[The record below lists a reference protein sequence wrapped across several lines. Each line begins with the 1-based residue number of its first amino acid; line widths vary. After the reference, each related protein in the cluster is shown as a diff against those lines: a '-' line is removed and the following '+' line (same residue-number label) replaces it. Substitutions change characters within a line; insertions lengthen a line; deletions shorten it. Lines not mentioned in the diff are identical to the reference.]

1 MDSKYITYIGVD
13 DVEIDLFESQ
23 YVVPEGMCYDSYLV
37 KGDRIAVMDTVD
49 ARMAG
54 EWMARLSAA
63 LGGRK
68 PDYLVLQHMEPDH
81 SGAVMAFLNEYPDTT
96 IVCSQ
101 QAANFLLQFNETLRA
116 EIRPLTAPAKMAAKE
131 CCCGDQGTPA
141 EVATKECCCGN
152 NGTPAAEVAAK
163 EHCCCNNGTP
173 AAGAAKECCCDNNGT
188 PANEVAAKEHCCG
201 NNGTPAKMAA
211 NEHCGNNGTPA
222 EVAAKDHCCGN
233 NGVPANEVETL
244 RAEIRTVKEGD
255 CLELGEGAE
264 LQFIAAPMVHWP
276 EVMMTW
282 FAAEKTLFSA
292 DGFGKFGVYDADPD
306 DWACEA
312 RRYYFNICGKYGAQV
327 AKVLQKAAGLD
338 IQRICPLHGPV
349 LTGDRLAEA
358 VRLYTVWSSYKP
370 ETPEGILIA
379 YASIHGNT
387 AAAARRLANI
397 LEAKGAPI
405 VAVTD
410 LCRDDVAE
418 AIADAFRMGTMV
430 LACSTYDGGIF
441 PPMKC
446 FLDKLAMK
454 GFCGRRVA
462 LVENG
467 TWAPLAAKLMRASLE
482 SMKSIDILDRTLT
495 IKSSLKESQV
505 PELEALADLLLTP
518 SSK

>member
-13 DVEIDLFESQ
+13 DVDIDLFESQ

-54 EWMARLSAA
+54 EWMAKLSAA

-101 QAANFLLQFNETLRA
+101 QAANFLLQFN
-116 EIRPLTAPAKMAAKE
+116 
-131 CCCGDQGTPA
+131 
-141 EVATKECCCGN
+141 
-152 NGTPAAEVAAK
+152 
-163 EHCCCNNGTP
+163 
-173 AAGAAKECCCDNNGT
+173 
-188 PANEVAAKEHCCG
+188 
-201 NNGTPAKMAA
+201 
-211 NEHCGNNGTPA
+211 
-222 EVAAKDHCCGN
+222 
-233 NGVPANEVETL
+233 ETL

-454 GFCGRRVA
+454 GFCDRRVA

-518 SSK
+518 SSR

>member
-13 DVEIDLFESQ
+13 DVDIDLFESQ

-54 EWMARLSAA
+54 EWMTKLSAA

-101 QAANFLLQFNETLRA
+101 QAANFLLQFN
-116 EIRPLTAPAKMAAKE
+116 
-131 CCCGDQGTPA
+131 
-141 EVATKECCCGN
+141 
-152 NGTPAAEVAAK
+152 
-163 EHCCCNNGTP
+163 
-173 AAGAAKECCCDNNGT
+173 
-188 PANEVAAKEHCCG
+188 
-201 NNGTPAKMAA
+201 
-211 NEHCGNNGTPA
+211 
-222 EVAAKDHCCGN
+222 
-233 NGVPANEVETL
+233 ETL

-387 AAAARRLANI
+387 AAAARRLGHI
-397 LEAKGAPI
+397 LEAKGAPK

-454 GFCGRRVA
+454 GFCDRRVA

>member
-13 DVEIDLFESQ
+13 DVDIDLFESQ

-54 EWMARLSAA
+54 EWMAKLSAA
-63 LGGRK
+63 LGDRK

-116 EIRPLTAPAKMAAKE
+116 EIRPLTAPATGAAKE
-131 CCCGDQGTPA
+131 CCCGNNGVPANEAANEHCCGNNGVPAEVATKECCCNNGTPA
-141 EVATKECCCGN
+141 EVAAKECCCGNNGIPAEVAAKECCCGN
-152 NGTPAAEVAAK
+152 NGTPAA
-163 EHCCCNNGTP
+163 GT
-173 AAGAAKECCCDNNGT
+173 AG
-188 PANEVAAKEHCCG
+188 
-201 NNGTPAKMAA
+201 
-211 NEHCGNNGTPA
+211 
-222 EVAAKDHCCGN
+222 
-233 NGVPANEVETL
+233 L

-397 LEAKGAPI
+397 LEAKGAPK

-454 GFCGRRVA
+454 GFCDRRVA

-518 SSK
+518 SSR

>member
-13 DVEIDLFESQ
+13 DVDIDLFESQ

-54 EWMARLSAA
+54 EWMTKLSAA

-116 EIRPLTAPAKMAAKE
+116 EIRPLTAPAK
-131 CCCGDQGTPA
+131 
-141 EVATKECCCGN
+141 V
-152 NGTPAAEVAAK
+152 
-163 EHCCCNNGTP
+163 
-173 AAGAAKECCCDNNGT
+173 AAKECCCDNNGT
-188 PANEVAAKEHCCG
+188 PAEVAAKEHCCG
-201 NNGTPAKMAA
+201 NNGA
-211 NEHCGNNGTPA
+211 PA

-233 NGVPANEVETL
+233 NGVPATGAAKECCCGDQGTPAAGAVKEHCCDNNGTPATEVTAKECCCGDQGTPAAGTAGL

-327 AKVLQKAAGLD
+327 AKVLQKAARLD

-397 LEAKGAPI
+397 LEAKGAPK

-418 AIADAFRMGTMV
+418 AIEDAFRMGTMV

-454 GFCGRRVA
+454 GFCDRRVA

>member
-13 DVEIDLFESQ
+13 DVDIDLFESQ

-54 EWMARLSAA
+54 EWMTKLSAA

-131 CCCGDQGTPA
+131 CCCGNNGIPA
-141 EVATKECCCGN
+141 EVT
-152 NGTPAAEVAAK
+152 
-163 EHCCCNNGTP
+163 
-173 AAGAAKECCCDNNGT
+173 
-188 PANEVAAKEHCCG
+188 AKEHCCG
-201 NNGTPAKMAA
+201 NNGTPA
-211 NEHCGNNGTPA
+211 
-222 EVAAKDHCCGN
+222 EVTAKECCCGN
-233 NGVPANEVETL
+233 NGAPAAGTAGL

-397 LEAKGAPI
+397 LEAKGAPK

-505 PELEALADLLLTP
+505 PELEALANLLLTP

>member
-116 EIRPLTAPAKMAAKE
+116 EIRPLTAPAEVAAKECCCGNNGAPAEVTAKE
-131 CCCGDQGTPA
+131 CCCGDQGTHA
-141 EVATKECCCGN
+141 EVTAKDHCCGN
-152 NGTPAAEVAAK
+152 NGTPA
-163 EHCCCNNGTP
+163 T
-173 AAGAAKECCCDNNGT
+173 GAAKECCCDNNGI
-188 PANEVAAKEHCCG
+188 
-201 NNGTPAKMAA
+201 
-211 NEHCGNNGTPA
+211 
-222 EVAAKDHCCGN
+222 
-233 NGVPANEVETL
+233 PANEVETL

-349 LTGDRLAEA
+349 LTGDRLVEA

-454 GFCGRRVA
+454 GFCDRRVA

-505 PELEALADLLLTP
+505 PELEAFADLLLTP

>member
-13 DVEIDLFESQ
+13 DVDIDLFESQ

-116 EIRPLTAPAKMAAKE
+116 EIRPLTAPATEAAKEHCCDNNGTPATEVTAKECCCNNGTPAEVAAKE
-131 CCCGDQGTPA
+131 CCCGNDGAPAA
-141 EVATKECCCGN
+141 EVTVKECCCGN
-152 NGTPAAEVAAK
+152 NGVPANEATK

-173 AAGAAKECCCDNNGT
+173 AAGTAG
-188 PANEVAAKEHCCG
+188 
-201 NNGTPAKMAA
+201 
-211 NEHCGNNGTPA
+211 
-222 EVAAKDHCCGN
+222 
-233 NGVPANEVETL
+233 L

-387 AAAARRLANI
+387 AAAARRLGHI
-397 LEAKGAPI
+397 LEAKGAPK

-454 GFCGRRVA
+454 GFCDRRVA

-505 PELEALADLLLTP
+505 PELEALADLLLDP
-518 SSK
+518 SSR

>member
-13 DVEIDLFESQ
+13 DVDIDLFESQ

-54 EWMARLSAA
+54 EWMAKLSAA

-101 QAANFLLQFNETLRA
+101 QAATFLLQFN
-116 EIRPLTAPAKMAAKE
+116 
-131 CCCGDQGTPA
+131 
-141 EVATKECCCGN
+141 
-152 NGTPAAEVAAK
+152 
-163 EHCCCNNGTP
+163 
-173 AAGAAKECCCDNNGT
+173 
-188 PANEVAAKEHCCG
+188 
-201 NNGTPAKMAA
+201 
-211 NEHCGNNGTPA
+211 
-222 EVAAKDHCCGN
+222 
-233 NGVPANEVETL
+233 ETL

-397 LEAKGAPI
+397 LEAKGAPK

-454 GFCGRRVA
+454 GFCDRRVA

-518 SSK
+518 SSR

>member
-13 DVEIDLFESQ
+13 DVDIDLFESQ

-54 EWMARLSAA
+54 EWMTKLSAA

-101 QAANFLLQFNETLRA
+101 QAANFLLQFN
-116 EIRPLTAPAKMAAKE
+116 
-131 CCCGDQGTPA
+131 
-141 EVATKECCCGN
+141 
-152 NGTPAAEVAAK
+152 
-163 EHCCCNNGTP
+163 
-173 AAGAAKECCCDNNGT
+173 
-188 PANEVAAKEHCCG
+188 
-201 NNGTPAKMAA
+201 
-211 NEHCGNNGTPA
+211 
-222 EVAAKDHCCGN
+222 
-233 NGVPANEVETL
+233 ETL

-387 AAAARRLANI
+387 AAAARRLGHI
-397 LEAKGAPI
+397 LEAKGAPK

-418 AIADAFRMGTMV
+418 AVEDAFRMGTMV

-454 GFCGRRVA
+454 GFCDRRVA

-518 SSK
+518 SSR

>member
-13 DVEIDLFESQ
+13 DVDIDLLESQ
-23 YVVPEGMCYDSYLV
+23 YVVPAGMCYDSYLV

-54 EWMARLSAA
+54 EWMTKLSAA

-101 QAANFLLQFNETLRA
+101 QAANFLLQFN
-116 EIRPLTAPAKMAAKE
+116 
-131 CCCGDQGTPA
+131 
-141 EVATKECCCGN
+141 
-152 NGTPAAEVAAK
+152 
-163 EHCCCNNGTP
+163 
-173 AAGAAKECCCDNNGT
+173 
-188 PANEVAAKEHCCG
+188 
-201 NNGTPAKMAA
+201 
-211 NEHCGNNGTPA
+211 
-222 EVAAKDHCCGN
+222 
-233 NGVPANEVETL
+233 ETL

-397 LEAKGAPI
+397 LEAKGAPK

-454 GFCGRRVA
+454 GFCDRRVA

>member
-13 DVEIDLFESQ
+13 DVDIDLFESQ

-54 EWMARLSAA
+54 EWMAKLSAA

-101 QAANFLLQFNETLRA
+101 QAATFLLQFN
-116 EIRPLTAPAKMAAKE
+116 
-131 CCCGDQGTPA
+131 
-141 EVATKECCCGN
+141 
-152 NGTPAAEVAAK
+152 
-163 EHCCCNNGTP
+163 
-173 AAGAAKECCCDNNGT
+173 
-188 PANEVAAKEHCCG
+188 
-201 NNGTPAKMAA
+201 
-211 NEHCGNNGTPA
+211 
-222 EVAAKDHCCGN
+222 
-233 NGVPANEVETL
+233 ETL

-387 AAAARRLANI
+387 AAAARRLGHI
-397 LEAKGAPI
+397 LEAKGAPK

-418 AIADAFRMGTMV
+418 AIEDAFRMGTMV

-454 GFCGRRVA
+454 GFCDRRVA

-518 SSK
+518 SSR

>member
-13 DVEIDLFESQ
+13 DVDIDLFESQ

-63 LGGRK
+63 LGDRK

-116 EIRPLTAPAKMAAKE
+116 EIRPLTAPATGAAKE
-131 CCCGDQGTPA
+131 CCCGNNGVPA
-141 EVATKECCCGN
+141 NEAAKECCCGN
-152 NGTPAAEVAAK
+152 NGTPV
-163 EHCCCNNGTP
+163 
-173 AAGAAKECCCDNNGT
+173 
-188 PANEVAAKEHCCG
+188 EVAAKEHCCG
-201 NNGTPAKMAA
+201 NNGAPVEVAAK
-211 NEHCGNNGTPA
+211 ECCCNNGTPA
-222 EVAAKDHCCGN
+222 EVAAKECCCGN
-233 NGVPANEVETL
+233 NGAPAAGTAGL

-397 LEAKGAPI
+397 LEAKGAPK

-454 GFCGRRVA
+454 GFCDRRFA

-518 SSK
+518 SSR

>member
-13 DVEIDLFESQ
+13 DVDIDLFESQ

-54 EWMARLSAA
+54 EWMTKLSAA

-101 QAANFLLQFNETLRA
+101 QAASFLLQFNETLRA
-116 EIRPLTAPAKMAAKE
+116 EIRPLTAPAEVTAKDH
-131 CCCGDQGTPA
+131 CCGNNGIPA
-141 EVATKECCCGN
+141 EVAAKECCCGN
-152 NGTPAAEVAAK
+152 NGTPAEVAAN
-163 EHCCCNNGTP
+163 EHCCGNNGTR
-173 AAGAAKECCCDNNGT
+173 A
-188 PANEVAAKEHCCG
+188 EVTAKEHCCG
-201 NNGTPAKMAA
+201 NNETPAA
-211 NEHCGNNGTPA
+211 GTA
-222 EVAAKDHCCGN
+222 G
-233 NGVPANEVETL
+233 L

-327 AKVLQKAAGLD
+327 AKVLQKAARLD

-454 GFCGRRVA
+454 GFCDRRVA

-505 PELEALADLLLTP
+505 PELEALADLLLDP
-518 SSK
+518 SSR

>member
-13 DVEIDLFESQ
+13 DVDIDLFESQ

-63 LGGRK
+63 LGDRK

-101 QAANFLLQFNETLRA
+101 QAANFLLQFN
-116 EIRPLTAPAKMAAKE
+116 
-131 CCCGDQGTPA
+131 
-141 EVATKECCCGN
+141 
-152 NGTPAAEVAAK
+152 
-163 EHCCCNNGTP
+163 
-173 AAGAAKECCCDNNGT
+173 
-188 PANEVAAKEHCCG
+188 
-201 NNGTPAKMAA
+201 
-211 NEHCGNNGTPA
+211 
-222 EVAAKDHCCGN
+222 
-233 NGVPANEVETL
+233 ETL

-327 AKVLQKAAGLD
+327 ARVLQKAARLD

-454 GFCGRRVA
+454 GFCDRRVA

-518 SSK
+518 SSR

>member
-13 DVEIDLFESQ
+13 DVDIDLFESQ

-54 EWMARLSAA
+54 EWMAKLSAA

-141 EVATKECCCGN
+141 EVAAKECCCGN
-152 NGTPAAEVAAK
+152 NGAPAEV
-163 EHCCCNNGTP
+163 T
-173 AAGAAKECCCDNNGT
+173 AKECCCDNNGT
-188 PANEVAAKEHCCG
+188 PATEVAAKEHCCG
-201 NNGTPAKMAA
+201 NNGTPAA
-211 NEHCGNNGTPA
+211 GTA
-222 EVAAKDHCCGN
+222 G
-233 NGVPANEVETL
+233 L

-454 GFCGRRVA
+454 GFCDRRVA

>member
-13 DVEIDLFESQ
+13 DVDIDLFESQ

-54 EWMARLSAA
+54 EWMAKLSAA
-63 LGGRK
+63 LGDRK

-116 EIRPLTAPAKMAAKE
+116 EIRPLTAPA
-131 CCCGDQGTPA
+131 
-141 EVATKECCCGN
+141 EVTAKECCCGN
-152 NGTPAAEVAAK
+152 NGIPATEV
-163 EHCCCNNGTP
+163 T
-173 AAGAAKECCCDNNGT
+173 D
-188 PANEVAAKEHCCG
+188 KEHCCG
-201 NNGTPAKMAA
+201 DNGT
-211 NEHCGNNGTPA
+211 
-222 EVAAKDHCCGN
+222 
-233 NGVPANEVETL
+233 PANEVETL

-327 AKVLQKAAGLD
+327 AKVLQKAARLD

-397 LEAKGAPI
+397 LEAKGAPK

-418 AIADAFRMGTMV
+418 AVEDAFRMGTMV

-454 GFCGRRVA
+454 GFCDRRVA

>member
-13 DVEIDLFESQ
+13 DVDIDLFESQ

-54 EWMARLSAA
+54 EWMTKLSAA
-63 LGGRK
+63 LGDRK

-101 QAANFLLQFNETLRA
+101 QAANFLLQFN
-116 EIRPLTAPAKMAAKE
+116 
-131 CCCGDQGTPA
+131 
-141 EVATKECCCGN
+141 
-152 NGTPAAEVAAK
+152 
-163 EHCCCNNGTP
+163 
-173 AAGAAKECCCDNNGT
+173 
-188 PANEVAAKEHCCG
+188 
-201 NNGTPAKMAA
+201 
-211 NEHCGNNGTPA
+211 
-222 EVAAKDHCCGN
+222 
-233 NGVPANEVETL
+233 ETL

-397 LEAKGAPI
+397 IEAKGAPK

-454 GFCGRRVA
+454 GFCDRRVA

-505 PELEALADLLLTP
+505 PELEALADILLDP

>member
-13 DVEIDLFESQ
+13 DVDIDLFESQ

-101 QAANFLLQFNETLRA
+101 QAASFLLQFNETLRA
-116 EIRPLTAPAKMAAKE
+116 EIRPLTAPATGAA
-131 CCCGDQGTPA
+131 
-141 EVATKECCCGN
+141 KECCCGN
-152 NGTPAAEVAAK
+152 NGIPAEVTAKAHCCGNNGVPANEASK
-163 EHCCCNNGTP
+163 EH
-173 AAGAAKECCCDNNGT
+173 CCDNNGT
-188 PANEVAAKEHCCG
+188 HAEVTAKE
-201 NNGTPAKMAA
+201 
-211 NEHCGNNGTPA
+211 
-222 EVAAKDHCCGN
+222 HCCGN

-397 LEAKGAPI
+397 LEAKGAPK

-418 AIADAFRMGTMV
+418 AVEDAFRMGTMV

-454 GFCGRRVA
+454 GFCDRRVA

>member
-13 DVEIDLFESQ
+13 DVDIDLFESQ

-54 EWMARLSAA
+54 EWMTKLSAA

-116 EIRPLTAPAKMAAKE
+116 EIRPLTAPATGAAKEHCCGNNGVPANEATKE
-131 CCCGDQGTPA
+131 CCCGDQGTHA
-141 EVATKECCCGN
+141 EV
-152 NGTPAAEVAAK
+152 
-163 EHCCCNNGTP
+163 
-173 AAGAAKECCCDNNGT
+173 AAKECCCDNNGT
-188 PANEVAAKEHCCG
+188 HAEVTAKE
-201 NNGTPAKMAA
+201 
-211 NEHCGNNGTPA
+211 
-222 EVAAKDHCCGN
+222 HCCGN

-349 LTGDRLAEA
+349 LTGDRLVEA

-370 ETPEGILIA
+370 ETSEGILIA

-454 GFCGRRVA
+454 GFCDRRVA

-467 TWAPLAAKLMRASLE
+467 TWAPLAAKLMRALLE

-518 SSK
+518 SSR

>member
-13 DVEIDLFESQ
+13 DVDIDLFESQ

-54 EWMARLSAA
+54 EWMAKLSAA
-63 LGGRK
+63 LGDRK

-131 CCCGDQGTPA
+131 CCC
-141 EVATKECCCGN
+141 N
-152 NGTPAAEVAAK
+152 NGIPA
-163 EHCCCNNGTP
+163 
-173 AAGAAKECCCDNNGT
+173 
-188 PANEVAAKEHCCG
+188 EVAAKEHCCG
-201 NNGTPAKMAA
+201 NNGI
-211 NEHCGNNGTPA
+211 PA
-222 EVAAKDHCCGN
+222 EVAAKEHCCGN
-233 NGVPANEVETL
+233 NGVPAAGTAGL

-454 GFCGRRVA
+454 GFCDRRVA

-518 SSK
+518 SSR

>member
-13 DVEIDLFESQ
+13 DVDIDLFESQ

-54 EWMARLSAA
+54 EWMAKLSAA

-81 SGAVMAFLNEYPDTT
+81 SGAFMAFLNEYPDTT

-116 EIRPLTAPAKMAAKE
+116 EIRPLTAPATGAA
-131 CCCGDQGTPA
+131 
-141 EVATKECCCGN
+141 KECCCGN
-152 NGTPAAEVAAK
+152 NGVPANEAAN
-163 EHCCCNNGTP
+163 EHCCGNNGVHSTE
-173 AAGAAKECCCDNNGT
+173 ATKELCCGDQGT
-188 PANEVAAKEHCCG
+188 PVEVAAKEHCCG
-201 NNGTPAKMAA
+201 NNGTPAA
-211 NEHCGNNGTPA
+211 GTA
-222 EVAAKDHCCGN
+222 G
-233 NGVPANEVETL
+233 L

-454 GFCGRRVA
+454 GFCDRRVA

-518 SSK
+518 SSR

>member
-13 DVEIDLFESQ
+13 DVDIDLFESQ

-63 LGGRK
+63 LDGRK

-116 EIRPLTAPAKMAAKE
+116 EIRPLTAPAEVTAKE
-131 CCCGDQGTPA
+131 C
-141 EVATKECCCGN
+141 
-152 NGTPAAEVAAK
+152 
-163 EHCCCNNGTP
+163 
-173 AAGAAKECCCDNNGT
+173 
-188 PANEVAAKEHCCG
+188 
-201 NNGTPAKMAA
+201 
-211 NEHCGNNGTPA
+211 
-222 EVAAKDHCCGN
+222 CCGN
-233 NGVPANEVETL
+233 NGVPANEAAKECCCGNNGIPAEVAAKECCCGNNETPAAGTAGL

-327 AKVLQKAAGLD
+327 AKVLQKAARLD

-397 LEAKGAPI
+397 LEAKGAPK

-418 AIADAFRMGTMV
+418 AVEDAFRMGTMV

-454 GFCGRRVA
+454 GFCDRRVA

-495 IKSSLKESQV
+495 IKSSLKESQL

>member
-54 EWMARLSAA
+54 EWMAKLSAA
-63 LGGRK
+63 LGGSK

-116 EIRPLTAPAKMAAKE
+116 EIRPLTAPATGAAKE
-131 CCCGDQGTPA
+131 CCCGNNGVPANEAANEHCCGNNGVPA
-141 EVATKECCCGN
+141 EVATKECCC
-152 NGTPAAEVAAK
+152 
-163 EHCCCNNGTP
+163 
-173 AAGAAKECCCDNNGT
+173 
-188 PANEVAAKEHCCG
+188 
-201 NNGTPAKMAA
+201 NNGTPAK
-211 NEHCGNNGTPA
+211 ECCCGNDGTPA
-222 EVAAKDHCCGN
+222 AGTAG
-233 NGVPANEVETL
+233 L

-397 LEAKGAPI
+397 LEAKGAPK

-454 GFCGRRVA
+454 GFCDRRVA

-518 SSK
+518 SSR

>member
-13 DVEIDLFESQ
+13 DVDIDLFESQ

-54 EWMARLSAA
+54 EWMTKLSAA

-116 EIRPLTAPAKMAAKE
+116 EIRPLTAPA
-131 CCCGDQGTPA
+131 
-141 EVATKECCCGN
+141 EVT
-152 NGTPAAEVAAK
+152 
-163 EHCCCNNGTP
+163 
-173 AAGAAKECCCDNNGT
+173 AKECCCDNNGT
-188 PANEVAAKEHCCG
+188 PATEVTAKEHCCG
-201 NNGTPAKMAA
+201 NNGVPA
-211 NEHCGNNGTPA
+211 NEATKEHCCGNNGTPA
-222 EVAAKDHCCGN
+222 EVAAKECCGN
-233 NGVPANEVETL
+233 NGTPAAEAAGL

-387 AAAARRLANI
+387 AAAARRLGHI
-397 LEAKGAPI
+397 LEAKGAPK

-454 GFCGRRVA
+454 GFCDRRVA

-518 SSK
+518 SSR

>member
-13 DVEIDLFESQ
+13 DVDIDLFESQ

-54 EWMARLSAA
+54 EWMAKLSAA

-116 EIRPLTAPAKMAAKE
+116 EIRPLTAPAT
-131 CCCGDQGTPA
+131 G
-141 EVATKECCCGN
+141 ATKE
-152 NGTPAAEVAAK
+152 
-163 EHCCCNNGTP
+163 HC
-173 AAGAAKECCCDNNGT
+173 
-188 PANEVAAKEHCCG
+188 
-201 NNGTPAKMAA
+201 
-211 NEHCGNNGTPA
+211 CGNNGTPA
-222 EVAAKDHCCGN
+222 EVAAKEHCCGN
-233 NGVPANEVETL
+233 DGAPAAGTAGL

-327 AKVLQKAAGLD
+327 AKVLQKAARLD

-397 LEAKGAPI
+397 LEAKGAQK

-418 AIADAFRMGTMV
+418 AVEDAFRMGTMV

-454 GFCGRRVA
+454 GFCDRRVA

-518 SSK
+518 PSK

>member
-13 DVEIDLFESQ
+13 DVDIDLFESQ

-63 LGGRK
+63 LGDRK

-116 EIRPLTAPAKMAAKE
+116 EIR
-131 CCCGDQGTPA
+131 
-141 EVATKECCCGN
+141 
-152 NGTPAAEVAAK
+152 
-163 EHCCCNNGTP
+163 
-173 AAGAAKECCCDNNGT
+173 
-188 PANEVAAKEHCCG
+188 
-201 NNGTPAKMAA
+201 
-211 NEHCGNNGTPA
+211 
-222 EVAAKDHCCGN
+222 
-233 NGVPANEVETL
+233 
-244 RAEIRTVKEGD
+244 TVKEGN

-327 AKVLQKAAGLD
+327 AKVLQKSAGLD

-454 GFCGRRVA
+454 GFCDRRVA

-518 SSK
+518 SSR

>member
-13 DVEIDLFESQ
+13 DVDIDLFESQ

-54 EWMARLSAA
+54 EWMAKLSAA

-131 CCCGDQGTPA
+131 CCCGNNGIPA
-141 EVATKECCCGN
+141 EVT
-152 NGTPAAEVAAK
+152 
-163 EHCCCNNGTP
+163 
-173 AAGAAKECCCDNNGT
+173 
-188 PANEVAAKEHCCG
+188 AKEHCCG
-201 NNGTPAKMAA
+201 NNGTPA
-211 NEHCGNNGTPA
+211 
-222 EVAAKDHCCGN
+222 EVTAKECCCGN
-233 NGVPANEVETL
+233 DGAPAAGTAGL

-454 GFCGRRVA
+454 GFCDRRVA

>member
-13 DVEIDLFESQ
+13 DVDIDLFESQ

-63 LGGRK
+63 LGDRK

-116 EIRPLTAPAKMAAKE
+116 EIRPLTAPATGVAKECCCGNNGIPAEVAAKE
-131 CCCGDQGTPA
+131 HCCGNNGVHSTEATKELCCGDQGTPA
-141 EVATKECCCGN
+141 EVATKEHCCGN
-152 NGTPAAEVAAK
+152 NGTPAA
-163 EHCCCNNGTP
+163 GT
-173 AAGAAKECCCDNNGT
+173 AG
-188 PANEVAAKEHCCG
+188 
-201 NNGTPAKMAA
+201 
-211 NEHCGNNGTPA
+211 
-222 EVAAKDHCCGN
+222 
-233 NGVPANEVETL
+233 L

-454 GFCGRRVA
+454 GFCDRRVA

-518 SSK
+518 SSR

>member
-13 DVEIDLFESQ
+13 DVDIDLFESQ

-54 EWMARLSAA
+54 EWMAKLSAA

-116 EIRPLTAPAKMAAKE
+116 EIRPLTAPA
-131 CCCGDQGTPA
+131 
-141 EVATKECCCGN
+141 EVA
-152 NGTPAAEVAAK
+152 V
-163 EHCCCNNGTP
+163 
-173 AAGAAKECCCDNNGT
+173 
-188 PANEVAAKEHCCG
+188 KEHCCG
-201 NNGTPAKMAA
+201 NNGTPA
-211 NEHCGNNGTPA
+211 
-222 EVAAKDHCCGN
+222 EVTAKECCCGN
-233 NGVPANEVETL
+233 DGAPAAGTAGL

-387 AAAARRLANI
+387 AAAARRLGHI
-397 LEAKGAPI
+397 LEAKGAPK

-418 AIADAFRMGTMV
+418 AVEDAFRMGTMV

-462 LVENG
+462 LIENG

>member
-54 EWMARLSAA
+54 EWMAKLSAA
-63 LGGRK
+63 LGDRK

-116 EIRPLTAPAKMAAKE
+116 EIRPLTAPAEVAPKE
-131 CCCGDQGTPA
+131 CCCGNNGTPA
-141 EVATKECCCGN
+141 EVTAKECCCGN
-152 NGTPAAEVAAK
+152 NGTPAA
-163 EHCCCNNGTP
+163 GT
-173 AAGAAKECCCDNNGT
+173 AG
-188 PANEVAAKEHCCG
+188 
-201 NNGTPAKMAA
+201 
-211 NEHCGNNGTPA
+211 
-222 EVAAKDHCCGN
+222 
-233 NGVPANEVETL
+233 L

-397 LEAKGAPI
+397 LEAKGAPK

-418 AIADAFRMGTMV
+418 AVEDAFRMGTMV

-454 GFCGRRVA
+454 GFCDRRVA

-467 TWAPLAAKLMRASLE
+467 TWAPQAAKLMRASLE

>member
-13 DVEIDLFESQ
+13 DVDIDLFESQ

-54 EWMARLSAA
+54 EWMAKLSAA

-116 EIRPLTAPAKMAAKE
+116 EIRPLTAPATGAAKE
-131 CCCGDQGTPA
+131 CCCGNNGVPANEAANEHCCGNNGVPA
-141 EVATKECCCGN
+141 EVATKECCC
-152 NGTPAAEVAAK
+152 
-163 EHCCCNNGTP
+163 
-173 AAGAAKECCCDNNGT
+173 
-188 PANEVAAKEHCCG
+188 
-201 NNGTPAKMAA
+201 NNGTPAK
-211 NEHCGNNGTPA
+211 EC
-222 EVAAKDHCCGN
+222 CCGN
-233 NGVPANEVETL
+233 NGVPAAGTAGL

-327 AKVLQKAAGLD
+327 ARVLQKAARLD

-387 AAAARRLANI
+387 AAAARRLGHI
-397 LEAKGAPI
+397 LEAKGAPK

-454 GFCGRRVA
+454 GFCDRRGA

-518 SSK
+518 SSR

>member
-54 EWMARLSAA
+54 EWMAKLSAA

-116 EIRPLTAPAKMAAKE
+116 EIRPLTAPA
-131 CCCGDQGTPA
+131 
-141 EVATKECCCGN
+141 EVTAKECCCGN
-152 NGTPAAEVAAK
+152 NGVPAEVAAK
-163 EHCCCNNGTP
+163 E
-173 AAGAAKECCCDNNGT
+173 
-188 PANEVAAKEHCCG
+188 
-201 NNGTPAKMAA
+201 
-211 NEHCGNNGTPA
+211 
-222 EVAAKDHCCGN
+222 HCCGN

-244 RAEIRTVKEGD
+244 RAKIRTVKEGD
-255 CLELGEGAE
+255 CLELGEGAD

-327 AKVLQKAAGLD
+327 AKVLQKAARLD

-387 AAAARRLANI
+387 AAAARRLGHI
-397 LEAKGAPI
+397 LEAKGAPK

-418 AIADAFRMGTMV
+418 AVEDAFRMGTMV

-462 LVENG
+462 LIENG

>member
-13 DVEIDLFESQ
+13 DVDIDLFESQ

-54 EWMARLSAA
+54 EWMAKLSAA

-116 EIRPLTAPAKMAAKE
+116 EIRPLTAPATGAAKE
-131 CCCGDQGTPA
+131 CCCGNNGVPANEAANEHCCGNNGVPA
-141 EVATKECCCGN
+141 EVATKECCCN
-152 NGTPAAEVAAK
+152 NGTPATE
-163 EHCCCNNGTP
+163 
-173 AAGAAKECCCDNNGT
+173 
-188 PANEVAAKEHCCG
+188 AAKEHCCG
-201 NNGTPAKMAA
+201 NNG
-211 NEHCGNNGTPA
+211 
-222 EVAAKDHCCGN
+222 
-233 NGVPANEVETL
+233 VPAAGTAGL

-387 AAAARRLANI
+387 AAAARRLGHI
-397 LEAKGAPI
+397 LEAKGAPK

-454 GFCGRRVA
+454 GFCDRRVA

-518 SSK
+518 SSR

>member
-54 EWMARLSAA
+54 EWMAKLSAA
-63 LGGRK
+63 LGDRK

-116 EIRPLTAPAKMAAKE
+116 EIRPLTAPA
-131 CCCGDQGTPA
+131 
-141 EVATKECCCGN
+141 EVA
-152 NGTPAAEVAAK
+152 VK
-163 EHCCCNNGTP
+163 EHC
-173 AAGAAKECCCDNNGT
+173 
-188 PANEVAAKEHCCG
+188 
-201 NNGTPAKMAA
+201 
-211 NEHCGNNGTPA
+211 CGNNGTPA

-244 RAEIRTVKEGD
+244 RAKIRTVKEGD
-255 CLELGEGAE
+255 CLELGEGAD

-397 LEAKGAPI
+397 LEAKGAPK

-418 AIADAFRMGTMV
+418 AVEDAFRMGTMV

>member
-13 DVEIDLFESQ
+13 DVDIDLFESQ

-54 EWMARLSAA
+54 EWMAKLSAA
-63 LGGRK
+63 LGDRK

-101 QAANFLLQFNETLRA
+101 QAATFLLQFNETLRA
-116 EIRPLTAPAKMAAKE
+116 EIRPLTAPATGAA
-131 CCCGDQGTPA
+131 
-141 EVATKECCCGN
+141 KECCCGN
-152 NGTPAAEVAAK
+152 NGIPAEVAAK
-163 EHCCCNNGTP
+163 EHCCGNNGVHSTE
-173 AAGAAKECCCDNNGT
+173 ATKELCCGDQGT
-188 PANEVAAKEHCCG
+188 PVEVAAKEHCCG
-201 NNGTPAKMAA
+201 NNGTPAA
-211 NEHCGNNGTPA
+211 GTA
-222 EVAAKDHCCGN
+222 G
-233 NGVPANEVETL
+233 L

-387 AAAARRLANI
+387 AAAARRLGHI

-454 GFCGRRVA
+454 GFCDRRVA

-518 SSK
+518 SSR

>member
-13 DVEIDLFESQ
+13 DVDIDLFESQ

-54 EWMARLSAA
+54 EWMAKLSAA
-63 LGGRK
+63 LGDRK

-101 QAANFLLQFNETLRA
+101 QAATFLLQFNETLRA
-116 EIRPLTAPAKMAAKE
+116 EIRPLTAPATGAAKECCCGNNGTPAKMAAKE
-131 CCCGDQGTPA
+131 CCCGDQGTHA
-141 EVATKECCCGN
+141 EVTAKECCCGN
-152 NGTPAAEVAAK
+152 NGVR
-163 EHCCCNNGTP
+163 
-173 AAGAAKECCCDNNGT
+173 
-188 PANEVAAKEHCCG
+188 ANEATKEHCCG
-201 NNGTPAKMAA
+201 NNGTPAT
-211 NEHCGNNGTPA
+211 GTA
-222 EVAAKDHCCGN
+222 G
-233 NGVPANEVETL
+233 L

-387 AAAARRLANI
+387 AAAARRLGHI
-397 LEAKGAPI
+397 LEAKGAPK

-454 GFCGRRVA
+454 GFCDRRVA

-518 SSK
+518 SSR

>member
-13 DVEIDLFESQ
+13 DVDIDLFESQ

-54 EWMARLSAA
+54 EWMAKLSAA
-63 LGGRK
+63 LGDRK

-116 EIRPLTAPAKMAAKE
+116 EIRPLTAPA
-131 CCCGDQGTPA
+131 
-141 EVATKECCCGN
+141 EVA
-152 NGTPAAEVAAK
+152 VK
-163 EHCCCNNGTP
+163 EHC
-173 AAGAAKECCCDNNGT
+173 
-188 PANEVAAKEHCCG
+188 
-201 NNGTPAKMAA
+201 
-211 NEHCGNNGTPA
+211 CGNNGTPA

-244 RAEIRTVKEGD
+244 RAKIRTVKEGD
-255 CLELGEGAE
+255 CLELGEGAD

-397 LEAKGAPI
+397 LEAKGAPK

-418 AIADAFRMGTMV
+418 AVEDAFRMGTMV

>member
-13 DVEIDLFESQ
+13 DVDIDLFESQ

-116 EIRPLTAPAKMAAKE
+116 EIRPLTAPA
-131 CCCGDQGTPA
+131 
-141 EVATKECCCGN
+141 EVT
-152 NGTPAAEVAAK
+152 V
-163 EHCCCNNGTP
+163 
-173 AAGAAKECCCDNNGT
+173 
-188 PANEVAAKEHCCG
+188 KEHCCG

-244 RAEIRTVKEGD
+244 RAKIRTVKEGD
-255 CLELGEGAE
+255 CLELGEGAD

-397 LEAKGAPI
+397 LEAKGAPK

-418 AIADAFRMGTMV
+418 AVEDAFRMGTMV

-505 PELEALADLLLTP
+505 PEFEALADLLLDP

>member
-13 DVEIDLFESQ
+13 DVDIDLFESQ

-63 LGGRK
+63 LGDRK

-116 EIRPLTAPAKMAAKE
+116 EIRT
-131 CCCGDQGTPA
+131 GD
-141 EVATKECCCGN
+141 E
-152 NGTPAAEVAAK
+152 
-163 EHCCCNNGTP
+163 
-173 AAGAAKECCCDNNGT
+173 GA
-188 PANEVAAKEHCCG
+188 
-201 NNGTPAKMAA
+201 
-211 NEHCGNNGTPA
+211 
-222 EVAAKDHCCGN
+222 
-233 NGVPANEVETL
+233 
-244 RAEIRTVKEGD
+244 

-397 LEAKGAPI
+397 LEAKGAPK

-454 GFCGRRVA
+454 GFCDRRVA

-518 SSK
+518 SSR